1 MSPCQFLSNKQVLLV
16 MIVRDAVHG
25 DTYNLEDLDDID
37 KVRICYTGPYGDR
50 SMIECYAAK
59 VTMWRDK
66 LEDRGCAIDAL
77 QLVH

>member
-1 MSPCQFLSNKQVLLV
+1 MSPYQFLSNKQVFLI

-25 DTYNLEDLDDID
+25 KAYNLEDPDDVD
-37 KVRICYTGPYGDR
+37 KVRICYIGPYGTR
-50 SMIECYAAK
+50 SMIECYVSE
-59 VTMWRDK
+59 VTTWRSK

>member
-1 MSPCQFLSNKQVLLV
+1 

-25 DTYNLEDLDDID
+25 KAYNLEDLDDID
-37 KVRICYTGPYGDR
+37 KVRICYTGPYGTR
-50 SMIECYAAK
+50 SMLECY
-59 VTMWRDK
+59 VTEVTTWSSK